1 VLDRFCIP
9 CHNNKLKTAGLALD
23 ELDLVRVGRDADAW
37 EKVAHKLR
45 THEMPPPGRPRPDP
59 ETYARVASSLE
70 ASLEESDAKPT
81 EVNCRFCVFRQRTTR
96 LWPGSGGY
104 YF

>member
-23 ELDLVRVGRDADAW
+23 ELDPVRVGRDADVW

-45 THEMPPPGRPRPDP
+45 TQMPPPAGRRPDP
-59 ETYARVASSLE
+59 ETAARAASSLE
-70 ASLEESDAKPT
+70 TRSTPRPPPVPRAASSST
-81 EVNCRFCVFRQRTTR
+81 
-96 LWPGSGGY
+96 G
-104 YF
+104 